1 MQPSTVE
8 FLKTQ
13 LLESRKHRQSHVGRR
28 SKSPGEDS
36 DIETN
41 RVLSSSPPTH
51 FHSLSLP
58 STPHT
63 SNDTLHP
70 KLQPS
75 QLVSSGTESDFGA
88 SEEILNQVDGQ
99 ALSGDWP
106 TLPLTLALALPPR
119 SYSSCSSDAGSD
131 ESSAAEITPSQSN
144 GGPQNATASTCTDTE
159 NSLVNNSSLDSSGTS
174 LSRSPSLLT
183 LKSSLSELEVE
194 VLRDQPEALLG
205 GSPNWKRT
213 LSITNLWQ
221 TLIHFC
227 TPTRFINMLI
237 ILL

>member
-13 LLESRKHRQSHVGRR
+13 LLESRKHRQSHAGRR

-70 KLQPS
+70 KLQP
-75 QLVSSGTESDFGA
+75 VSSGTESDFGA

-99 ALSGDWP
+99 ALSGDRP
-106 TLPLTLALALPPR
+106 TLALTLALALPPR

-144 GGPQNATASTCTDTE
+144 GGRQNATASTCTDTE

-213 LSITNLWQ
+213 LSVTNLWQ
-221 TLIHFC
+221 TLIHLC